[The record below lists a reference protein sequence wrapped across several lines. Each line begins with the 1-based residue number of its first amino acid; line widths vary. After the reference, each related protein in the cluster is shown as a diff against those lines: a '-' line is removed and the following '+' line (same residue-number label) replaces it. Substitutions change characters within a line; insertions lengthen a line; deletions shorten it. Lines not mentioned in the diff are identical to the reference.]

1 MQIKLSASYYRAL
14 KGFVKNNKRNADN
27 IKKALRLLKE
37 NPHHPSLNL
46 EKLTG
51 SKIWT
56 IRIDRGNRIFFF
68 RVDSRMALLIDIG
81 KHDKYRKYSN

>member
-14 KGFVKNNKRNADN
+14 KSFVKNNKRNAEN
-27 IKKALRLLKE
+27 IKKTLKILKE

-46 EKLTG
+46 EKLSG

-56 IRIDRGNRIFFF
+56 VRIDKSNRIFFF
-68 RVDSRMALLIDIG
+68 WVDGKTALLIDIG
-81 KHDKYRKYSN
+81 KHDRYRRY